1 MRAMAFSGGM
11 NMRFK
16 RLGCIVLCAVLLMGV
31 LPLSGFAD
39 HSFSWSLEGG
49 TLTVSGSGDM
59 AFGELPWADR
69 LEEIRSIRMD
79 EDITSIQEGAFAG
92 CGSLR
97 SVTLP
102 KSLRYVGKDAFR
114 DCTELSWIT
123 LPSGL
128 IGIEEGAFSGCAK
141 LRSVFIPQSVSWI
154 GDRAFDGDV
163 LLNGRRESA
172 AEDYIR
178 DNGGSFR
185 PSNHQEYPPASGNW
199 GSIQWTLEKGKLT
212 LSGTG
217 AVAGKTMA
225 DFPWETH
232 RAEIS
237 VLEVGEGITSIDP
250 LAFAY
255 CRKLTQVS
263 LPASLTALA
272 EGTFRQDAEITG
284 LPEEPDKAETEPAEE
299 AAAPEETEAPEET
312 AAPEGTEPAA
322 ETVIP
327 EEGEGLTLTVG
338 SLTAQPGQ
346 TIALPIT
353 LSGNPGLCGL
363 NFALAY
369 DKTALTLTDYDCQGQ
384 LLSVSDWTVGVGAG
398 EKALWLQSDPT
409 EGNGEVLTLVF
420 QVADQ
425 APQGELTVTLEEVLA
440 VEEGG
445 SSPQVQVC
453 PGTVTITSGIAGDVN
468 GDGRV
473 TFADAQRLRRFLSGQ
488 EVAIQNG
495 SADLNGDGLVNL
507 LDLQLLQRVV
517 SKE

>member
-1 MRAMAFSGGM
+1 MAFSGGM

-59 AFGELPWADR
+59 AFGEIPWADR
-69 LEEIRSIRMD
+69 VEEIRSIRMD

-102 KSLRYVGKDAFR
+102 KSLRSVGKDAFR
-114 DCTELSWIT
+114 DCGALSWIS

-141 LRSVFIPQSVSWI
+141 LRSVFVPQSVSWI
-154 GDRAFDGDV
+154 ADRAFEGDV

-217 AVAGKTMA
+217 AVGGNAMA

-237 VLEVGEGITSIDP
+237 VLEVGEGITSLDP

-272 EGTFRQDAEITG
+272 EGTFRQDAVITG
-284 LPEEPDKAETEPAEE
+284 LPEEPDNAPEAAEPTEE
-299 AAAPEETEAPEET
+299 AAAPEETEPTEETAVPEET
-312 AAPEGTEPAA
+312 EPTA
-322 ETVIP
+322 ETAIP
-327 EEGEGLTLTVG
+327 EEGEILTLTVG
-338 SLTAQPGQ
+338 SLAAQPGQ

-369 DKTALTLTDYDCQGQ
+369 DKTALTLTDYDCLGQ

-445 SSPQVQVC
+445 SSPQVRVC